1 MPQPPAFVV
10 GSLPARLPAE
20 YAAAPLSP
28 QSGAGP
34 VRLCVVMSRDGG
46 ASPLMLRDT
55 LDARV
60 FLGCLT
66 DAQGQVHQWLEVW
79 VQQLGGLGSA
89 PPAYRESVTNKG
101 LDERWAARCRAAAA
115 GGALPILECGWE
127 TTHPAPMF
135 VDGKKFEPLPAQDRQ
150 GVAWALCTDDTLLAR
165 KGLPVYSATLARHLY
180 QPQAGEA
187 SEFLPLDVLQEDAGA
202 LRSALGMP
210 ADAVALN
217 PGGGLMMIAP
227 YAPHSLEEFSDM
239 VRSGKPG
246 GTSAAGKAGGPRGGW
261 LNLSGGGV
269 GGRLVEALHVQ
280 LMVYSGCVAQVRDA
294 SMSAQTPLLNLS
306 AGSFRVHLQQ
316 GTPALPSWWTA
327 RPVLATPGDAAELSI
342 PGAATRYFLPARVG
356 GLSIYAPAS
365 MARTAAGQG
374 TLRLR
379 NILSEGG
386 GSIIECTLASH
397 ERFVTTSSDLV
408 WLRASVEGVRIDLH
422 ATVDTQGGMSAG
434 EVRLRT
440 APHKLPAD
448 VLERLRSA
456 MGVPISDV
464 IFEVIP
470 MLSTPCDLYALGVIG
485 VRLLLADEKRPL
497 PVVLDDLFSLATA
510 AAGLME
516 TGLDLPERIEQAFNS
531 DKRFAQSL
539 GPQRLLADGGT
550 PESAFAAVPPKLW
563 FGVLAALVRML
574 TRVSPDSRCKDY
586 GDAPASAVHR
596 VFDSSVEDL
605 YALLCGCRALI
616 VPDPQLNTE
625 VRNVVRDCLASAT
638 R

>member
-1 MPQPPAFVV
+1 VPQPPAFVV

-20 YAAAPLSP
+20 YAAAALSP
-28 QSGAGP
+28 QSAAGP
-34 VRLCVVMSRDGG
+34 LRLCVVMSRG
-46 ASPLMLRDT
+46 ASPAAVMLRDT

-60 FLGCLT
+60 YLGCVT
-66 DAQGQVHQWLEVW
+66 DVRGQVHQWLEVW

-89 PPAYRESVTNKG
+89 PPAYRDSVTNSG
-101 LDERWAARCRAAAA
+101 LDERWTARLRAATE
-115 GGALPILECGWE
+115 GANMSIFGCGWE
-127 TTHPAPMF
+127 STHPAPMF
-135 VDGKKFEPLPAQDRQ
+135 INGKTFEPMTAQDRQ
-150 GVAWALCTDDTLLAR
+150 GVAWELCTDDALLAR
-165 KGLPVYSATLARHLY
+165 KGLPIYSATLARHLY
-180 QPQAGEA
+180 QPQAGEG
-187 SEFLPLDVLQEDAGA
+187 SEFLPLDVLQDDPAA

-210 ADAVALN
+210 PEAVALN
-217 PGGGLMMIAP
+217 PGGGLMMVAP
-227 YAPHSLEEFSDM
+227 YAPHSLEEFTDT
-239 VRSGKPG
+239 VRSGRPAANG
-246 GTSAAGKAGGPRGGW
+246 ASGTTSGARGGW
-261 LNLSGGGV
+261 LNLAGGGV

-280 LMVYSGCVAQVRDA
+280 LMIFSGCVAQVRDA
-294 SMSAQTPLLNLS
+294 AMSSQTPLLNLS
-306 AGSFRVHLQQ
+306 AGSFRVFVQA
-316 GTPALPSWWTA
+316 GTPALPAWWTA
-327 RPVLATPGDAAELSI
+327 RPALTTPGDAAELNI

-365 MARTAAGQG
+365 MARTAAGRG
-374 TLRLR
+374 SLRLR

-397 ERFVTTSSDLV
+397 ERFSTTANDLV
-408 WLRASVEGVRIDLH
+408 WLRATVEGARIDLH

-440 APHKLPAD
+440 APHKLPPAT
-448 VLERLRSA
+448 LERLRAA
-456 MGVPISDV
+456 MGVPIPDV
-464 IFEVIP
+464 MFEVIP

-485 VRLLLADEKRPL
+485 VRLLLADDKHPL

-510 AAGLME
+510 AAGMME
-516 TGLDLPERIEQAFNS
+516 TGHELPERIEQAFIS

-563 FGVLAALVRML
+563 FGVLAALVRMM

-596 VFDSSVEDL
+596 VFDSTVEDL

-616 VPDPQLNTE
+616 VPDQQLNAE
-625 VRNVVRDCLASAT
+625 VRSVVRDCLASAT